1 MKQKKQLR
9 ELTEEELEKVNGGG
23 GTRSVAAEKCVAE
36 TKQKR
41 EQELGRQLTWQEAAE
56 IHNACIEADHK
67 MGEVIL

>member
-1 MKQKKQLR
+1 MKQKKQFR

-23 GTRSVAAEKCVAE
+23 GTRSDAVQKCVAE

-56 IHNACIEADHK
+56 IHNACIEADDIK
-67 MGEVIL
+67 GVVIL